1 MKLFRLPVMLIAAF
15 MMLGSSG
22 YTGAAAADGTDTA
35 AAVLI
40 EGENRIEFRAD
51 EMDSLWNRAVNTS
64 GSTIMLLDDWKIGG
78 SKTVV
83 KGADLNIDLNGHII
97 DRDLAEYR
105 SEGNLFTVENGG
117 RLTLSDSSP
126 AAVHKSNAVRGG
138 ILTGGKSSNTG
149 GCIEM
154 KSGSSVSL
162 RGCAIMSCATQQ
174 DGGAIRM
181 NGVCELKVDGT
192 KFCTN
197 YAMDSIDKCHAGAI
211 YIDDGT
217 AIINNAVFDGNYTE
231 NNGGAIYIDDGEFK
245 ITGSLF
251 CGNTAM
257 KEGGAIYLAG
267 SYNPLSVRDC
277 TFLMNSCENDGGAIN
292 AYGCKRLAI
301 DGSVFSRNNAGAN
314 GGAINIETKY
324 VSLSNS
330 SVINNT
336 SSGNGGGIYVD
347 SRYDINVQGKVVI
360 KDNTVSGSR
369 NNLCLQ
375 NGAASSAY
383 ISGSGLYEGSVI
395 YISSTKNNGKVMI
408 AKDFSE
414 FQRAQYIRA
423 DSGSTFIEAERQ
435 ESEKFVSSVVGEG
448 SIIAIMSCVM
458 LMILAVFGVCVFKA
472 KAKKKRG
479 GIKP

>member
-314 GGAINIETKY
+314 GGPAGDLMVAVRIKPHELFTRDGANVYCEMPISFAQAAI
-324 VSLSNS
+324 
-330 SVINNT
+330 
-336 SSGNGGGIYVD
+336 GGELEVPTLD
-347 SRYDINVQGKVVI
+347 GKVRYSVPEGTQTGTTFRLRGKGI
-360 KDNTVSGSR
+360 PYVGYKNRGDQFVTVVVETPTKLTKEQKDLLKKFEDATVGAHPKRKSFFDKLKR
-369 NNLCLQ
+369 NY
-375 NGAASSAY
+375 G
-383 ISGSGLYEGSVI
+383 
-395 YISSTKNNGKVMI
+395 
-408 AKDFSE
+408 
-414 FQRAQYIRA
+414 
-423 DSGSTFIEAERQ
+423 
-435 ESEKFVSSVVGEG
+435 
-448 SIIAIMSCVM
+448 
-458 LMILAVFGVCVFKA
+458 
-472 KAKKKRG
+472 
-479 GIKP
+479 